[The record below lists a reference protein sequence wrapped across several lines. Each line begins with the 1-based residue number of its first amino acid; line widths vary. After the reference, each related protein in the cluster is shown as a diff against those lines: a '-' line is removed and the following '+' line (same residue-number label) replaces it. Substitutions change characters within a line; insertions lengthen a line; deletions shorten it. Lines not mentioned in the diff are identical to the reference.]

1 VGVAVAATVGL
12 GNREVDRGGQAVKA
26 VVDTNVIA
34 YFLLGT
40 QKFVAE
46 ARAFWNQ
53 ASELIAP
60 SIWEAEIANVIWMA
74 ARANVVSKED
84 ATAKLALAG
93 RLGVHSINNRTL
105 WHGALARSM
114 TSGVAVYDTLYVEL
128 ADREGIPMVTFDEK
142 VLKTYPAIAKRP
154 RDLGE

>member
-1 VGVAVAATVGL
+1 V
-12 GNREVDRGGQAVKA
+12 RA

-40 QKFVAE
+40 PKFVAE
-46 ARAFWNQ
+46 ARTFWNH
-53 ASELIAP
+53 ADELIAP

-74 ARANVVSKED
+74 ARSDVITKDD

-105 WHGALARSM
+105 WHGALTRALQ
-114 TSGVAVYDTLYVEL
+114 SGVAVYDTLYVEL
-128 ADREGIPMVTFDEK
+128 AEREGVPMVTFDEK

-154 RDLGE
+154 RDLE

>member
-1 VGVAVAATVGL
+1 M
-12 GNREVDRGGQAVKA
+12 KA

-40 QKFVAE
+40 PKFVTE
-46 ARAFWNQ
+46 ARAFWNT
-53 ASELIAP
+53 AAELIAP

-74 ARANVVSKED
+74 ARSSVITKDD

-93 RLGVHSINNRTL
+93 RLGIHSVNNRTL
-105 WHGALARSM
+105 WHGALTRAL

-128 ADREGIPMVTFDEK
+128 ADREGVPMVTFDEK

-154 RDLGE
+154 RDLE